1 MKKTILVFFLVAMVI
16 KISNA
21 QVLMKQE
28 IDLNNF
34 IQNLTPV
41 QTEDINYED
50 LYENL
55 FTLYQNPI
63 DINRADAAD
72 LRSLFLLSE
81 AKINAIISH
90 RLKYGAFLSIYE
102 LQAVD
107 GISIEDIRLILPF
120 ITIKNIWGS
129 TNLKNFASKSTEHYL
144 VLRADQVLEPSRGYK
159 EHKYLGSR
167 QRYYTRYRM
176 THAKDYSLGFVSE
189 KDAGEKNFLDYS
201 NFHIQVQ
208 NKAFLKNIVLGDY
221 LVQFGQGMI
230 FSAGFAPGKGSEPV
244 YTTRRGNLGIKPY
257 NSVLENGSMRGLA
270 NTLKFKNLEITTMYG
285 RNRRDASVTE
295 MEDDQDTYFSSIL
308 SSGFHRTE
316 TEIANKDQII
326 ENNFGGNILYRL
338 PHLHLGFSVLHTAFN
353 QDFKKREQLY
363 NFYEFTG
370 KNNTVLGP
378 NFSISWQNFN
388 FFGEA
393 ARSSSGGMSYILG
406 SVGSLGPK
414 VEWAL
419 NLRNYAPDFHSF
431 YGSAF
436 SEGTRSINERGIYN
450 GLKYTIKKGL
460 EVSGFYDRFR
470 FPWLKYQVNAPS
482 VGHDYQIRLSH
493 RPNKIFNQYI
503 AWHHEE
509 KQKNISTDELTAREL
524 QNTFRDN
531 IVYGAEYFWNKTI
544 KFQSKIQRNSFI
556 KSGTSDSEGFVIIQ
570 DVEASIKRLQ
580 FKGRMAYFNTDD
592 YDSRIYAYEN
602 DVLYAVSFPAYY
614 GKGMRYYAI
623 LRIPINRHLQT
634 WIRWSNTTL
643 KKGEIIGSGNDQLPG
658 NKKNEIKIQLKYSF

>member
-1 MKKTILVFFLVAMVI
+1 MKKTIWVFFLVAMVI
-16 KISNA
+16 KISYA

-63 DINRADAAD
+63 DINRADAVE

-81 AKINAIISH
+81 SKINAIISH

-120 ITIKNIWGS
+120 ITIKNIWGVQIS
-129 TNLKNFASKSTEHYL
+129 KNFASKSTEHYL
-144 VLRADQVLEPSRGYK
+144 LLRADQILEPSRGYR
-159 EHKYLGSR
+159 EDKYLGSR

-176 THAKDYSLGFVSE
+176 AHARDYSMGFVSE
-189 KDAGEKNFLDYS
+189 KDAGEKKFFDFA

-244 YTTRRGNLGIKPY
+244 YTTRRGNLGIKPF
-257 NSVLENGSMRGLA
+257 NSVLENGSLRGIA
-270 NTLKFKNLEITTMYG
+270 NTLKFKNLEITSMYG

-316 TEIANKDQII
+316 SEIANKDQII
-326 ENNFGGNILYRL
+326 ENNYGGNILYRL

-393 ARSSSGGMSYILG
+393 ARSSSGGMGYILG

-436 SEGTRSINERGIYN
+436 R
-450 GLKYTIKKGL
+450 KA
-460 EVSGFYDRFR
+460 
-470 FPWLKYQVNAPS
+470 Q
-482 VGHDYQIRLSH
+482 
-493 RPNKIFNQYI
+493 
-503 AWHHEE
+503 
-509 KQKNISTDELTAREL
+509 
-524 QNTFRDN
+524 
-531 IVYGAEYFWNKTI
+531 
-544 KFQSKIQRNSFI
+544 
-556 KSGTSDSEGFVIIQ
+556 
-570 DVEASIKRLQ
+570 EAS
-580 FKGRMAYFNTDD
+580 
-592 YDSRIYAYEN
+592 
-602 DVLYAVSFPAYY
+602 
-614 GKGMRYYAI
+614 MR
-623 LRIPINRHLQT
+623 
-634 WIRWSNTTL
+634 
-643 KKGEIIGSGNDQLPG
+643 GEFIMV
-658 NKKNEIKIQLKYSF
+658 